1 MYVLLLYFP
10 EGTRNVIEACIQQS
24 VRRLIYA
31 SSVDVVKYK
40 GDVVDG
46 DEDTPATDNRTP
58 GYGDTKC
65 RAERAVLSAHGRP
78 LSKGI
83 SLIAYCFHYERR

>member
-10 EGTRNVIEACIQQS
+10 EGTRNVIEACIQQN

-46 DEDTPATDNRTP
+46 
-58 GYGDTKC
+58 
-65 RAERAVLSAHGRP
+65 
-78 LSKGI
+78 GI
-83 SLIAYCFHYERR
+83 FETAIVANFDSSI